1 MKKILAERNDI
12 AFYFKMVPLKSHPAA
27 YEKSK
32 TILCEKSLSLL
43 EDAFEKKPLPK
54 PTCETTAVD
63 ESMKLAE
70 RLGMTSVPASI
81 LPDGQVIRGYLEA
94 KEFLQKIVP

>member
-1 MKKILAERNDI
+1 MKTILAERNDI
-12 AFYFKMVPLKSHPAA
+12 AFLFKMVPLKNHPAA

-32 TILCEKSLSLL
+32 AILCEKSLSLL

-54 PTCETTAVD
+54 PTCETKAVD

-70 RLGMTSVPASI
+70 KLGLTSVPTSI
-81 LPDGQVIRGYLEA
+81 LPDGRIIRGYLTA
-94 KEFLQKIVP
+94 KEFLQKIGP